1 MAWLI
6 FKMASGLSRF
16 RDKGFK
22 NLKKIK
28 QLKVNSITK
37 SFLSHYIPECIV
49 FLFKPKFFCSGDI
62 YSVLCFWLIHRLQN
76 LWRHHRHYCVIEGS
90 RGRRPSATNY
100 EKPIY
105 RGSCLKR
112 GAWTV
117 WRFNGGFSEKERV
130 VFLRGV
136 DNPTHNVDKSKRAW
150 I

>member
-37 SFLSHYIPECIV
+37 SFLSHYIPECIMFFYLNQNFFVLETFTVCCV
-49 FLFKPKFFCSGDI
+49 FDWS
-62 YSVLCFWLIHRLQN
+62 RLQN